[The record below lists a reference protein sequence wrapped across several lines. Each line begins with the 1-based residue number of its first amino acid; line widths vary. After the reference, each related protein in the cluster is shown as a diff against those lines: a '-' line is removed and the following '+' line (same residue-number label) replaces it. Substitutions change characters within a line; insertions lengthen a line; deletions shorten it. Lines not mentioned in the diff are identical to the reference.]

1 MITRSFCHPIWL
13 VIMLVIQ
20 EIRLPYHAYDY
31 RLSWTPLSPITI
43 V

>member
-13 VIMLVIQ
+13 VIMLGIQ
-20 EIRLPYHAYDY
+20 EIGLPYHAYDY